1 MKRPIVLVIA
11 LAVVAAV
18 VVLLSA
24 LTGAEPVRLNRD
36 GITVQLDR
44 AGTGTV
50 TAQVEVPPEV
60 TAVAMH
66 ATMPQ
71 MGHLTPEVVAIRET
85 PGVFR
90 ATGELFAMA
99 GRWEL
104 TVRAD
109 DTAVAFEITVK

>member
-1 MKRPIVLVIA
+1 MKRPIVLVLA

-18 VVLLSA
+18 VVLVTA
-24 LTGAEPVRLNRD
+24 LTGAEPVRLSRE
-36 GITVQLDR
+36 GITVQVDR
-44 AGTGTV
+44 PGTGTV

-60 TAVAMH
+60 KAVAMH

-71 MGHLTPEVVAIRET
+71 MGHLTPEVVATREK

-90 ATGELFAMA
+90 ATGELFAMT

-109 DTAVAFEITVK
+109 ETVVKFEITVK